1 MVVAFQGER
10 GAHSEDAVIR
20 LFGNVDTL
28 PCGTLREV
36 FEAVQGGRATHGLV
50 PVENS
55 WAGSINETWDL
66 LLEYNLH
73 ITAEVDHRVSHT
85 LQALPGQKLEDIKVV
100 YSHPQ
105 ALSQCQEFLRRLGA
119 ELVAIHDT
127 AGSAR
132 LIRERGLKGAGAIA
146 SRRAAEIYGL
156 EILAAEI
163 EDDPENTTKFYA
175 ISRRKAPRGERNRTA
190 LVMATQHR
198 PGALYWC
205 LGAFAYRQV
214 NLVKLESRPSRRMP
228 WDYIFYLVFD
238 GHADD
243 PPCAEALAE
252 LRTKTTFL
260 RVLGS
265 YPVDQEP
272 SRGGNENTLHAPSSA

>member
-20 LFGNVDTL
+20 LFGEVETL
-28 PCGTLREV
+28 PCRTLREV
-36 FEAVQGGRATHGLV
+36 FEAVQGGQAEYGLV

-85 LQALPGQKLEDIKVV
+85 LQALPGQRLEDIKTV

-119 ELVAIHDT
+119 ELMAVHDT

-132 LIRERGLKGAGAIA
+132 LIKERGLRGAGAIA

-156 EILAAEI
+156 EILAEEI

-175 ISRRKAPRGERNRTA
+175 LSRRKAPRGEKNRTA

-243 PPCAEALAE
+243 PACAEALAE

-265 YPVDQEP
+265 YPVDP
-272 SRGGNENTLHAPSSA
+272 